1 MWAQNWEAANTLK
14 QKGSTWKFSTCAAA
28 PLLLALSS
36 DNALFKGCLRHLSD
50 ITKQCREQHI
60 PRNNFQLLL
69 HLLGESDGHYSNF
82 PAGLRHMKALIGSI
96 LCLQR
101 EAKDHSPRLI
111 KQGACEAL
119 KQAQKTNRKSKTCF
133 AKQNIA
139 TLAKCLS
146 PKIVVEDNFH
156 VSFCSD
162 EY

>member
-1 MWAQNWEAANTLK
+1 MEILYLCC
-14 QKGSTWKFSTCAAA
+14 SS
-28 PLLLALSS
+28 PPLSS
-36 DNALFKGCLRHLSD
+36 QFRQCPFQRLPLSPVRYSRSNVESN
-50 ITKQCREQHI
+50 TKHI

-69 HLLGESDGHYSNF
+69 HLLGESNGHYGSF

-139 TLAKCLS
+139 ILAKCLS
-146 PKIVVEDNFH
+146 PEIVVEDTFH